1 MVMVATGAQ
10 STQNIHLIVGAMD
23 IQDTTAGS
31 SSSRTVVG
39 NGYTQY
45 DEAYDNGERA
55 LVPYQ
60 GEERALVPYQE
71 QEEEEDESWKQQKY
85 YLEDRFDPSRSYE
98 PAPRRPDPPVSMP
111 RLRNWLEDHRDL
123 PAPGK
128 ATDVARRLLKDL
140 SEFIDKF
147 ETCYGMSREDPNM
160 AQLEHKGQ
168 LLIQTFNSIMIRYD
182 NSTIRDPS
190 SSSSTHSNAAGYLFD
205 QMFDHDYDT
214 WDAFVARIFTWLN
227 EYRACRRGAS
237 RH

>member
-23 IQDTTAGS
+23 IQATTAGP

-39 NGYTQY
+39 DGYTQY
-45 DEAYDNGERA
+45 GEAYDNGERA

-60 GEERALVPYQE
+60 EQERALVPYQGE
-71 QEEEEDESWKQQKY
+71 EEEEDSWKQQKY

-98 PAPRRPDPPVSMP
+98 PAPRRPDPPVSMN
-111 RLRNWLEDHRDL
+111 RLRNWLEDQRDL

-147 ETCYGMSREDPNM
+147 DICYDTSREDPNM
-160 AQLEHKGQ
+160 AQLEHKGR

-182 NSTIRDPS
+182 NSIIRHSS
-190 SSSSTHSNAAGYLFD
+190 SSSSTHSNAAWYLFD
-205 QMFDHDYDT
+205 QMFDDDYDT
-214 WDAFVARIFTWLN
+214 WDSFVARLFAWLN